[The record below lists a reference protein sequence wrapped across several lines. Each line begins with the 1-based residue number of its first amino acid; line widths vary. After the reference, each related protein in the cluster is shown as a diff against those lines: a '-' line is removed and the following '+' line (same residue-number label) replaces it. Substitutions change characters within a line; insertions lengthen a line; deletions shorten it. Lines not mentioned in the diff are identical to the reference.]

1 MEYRCEC
8 CKYTT
13 TIKANY
19 GKHLKTTK
27 HNRMIQKECINHQ
40 KTFETTE
47 SQLKVN
53 SDSTHVC
60 KYCQTSFTSKQS
72 MYRHI
77 KYSCM
82 KNKHEDLKDLIRR
95 MRMEIETE
103 GKQREM
109 ERKEREMERKEFQK
123 QMEQQELFQEK
134 LFEQEI
140 TIENVMKILMN
151 NLMKNVNFNDSFN
164 NTINH
169 YTLLVDESEIS
180 GLSKSELI
188 SYVSKKLLTQS
199 L

>member
-27 HNRMIQKECINHQ
+27 HNRMIQKESIHHQ
-40 KTFETTE
+40 NSIESTE
-47 SQLKVN
+47 SQLKLN
-53 SDSTHVC
+53 PDSSHVC

-77 KYSCM
+77 KNSCM
-82 KNKHEDLKDLIRR
+82 KNKNEDLKDLIRR
-95 MRMEIETE
+95 MRLEIETE

-109 ERKEREMERKEFQK
+109 ERKERETERKEFQK

-140 TIENVMKILMN
+140 TIENLMK
-151 NLMKNVNFNDSFN
+151 NLMKNINFNDSFN

>member
-8 CKYTT
+8 CNYTT
-13 TIKANY
+13 KSNSNY
-19 GKHLKTTK
+19 HKHVRSTK
-27 HNRMIQKECINHQ
+27 HNHMIQKECNNDQ
-40 KTFETTE
+40 KSIETTE
-47 SQLKVN
+47 SEPKVI
-53 SDSTHVC
+53 SESTYVC
-60 KYCQTSFTSKQS
+60 KHCQKSFTFKQS

-82 KNKHEDLKDLIRR
+82 KNKDEDLKDLIRR
-95 MRMEIETE
+95 MRLEIETE

-109 ERKEREMERKEFQK
+109 ERKERETERKEFQK

-140 TIENVMKILMN
+140 TIENLMN
-151 NLMKNVNFNDSFN
+151 NLMKNINFNDSFN